1 LAGPVTEDAVFPLV
15 ASPLRIVYF
24 NQRMV
29 RERFDMFLTLFHSG
43 ASATCATLVARISR
57 DVLQAN
63 ESWRPMR
70 QFIVFK
76 TLNEESLET
85 CLTVAN
91 EPRALRCVAQNNWPV
106 GSIRLLDSLP
116 GWYSIYVVF
125 SIEIERED
133 DGRWLAEV
141 PALAGVMCY
150 GADRDEAVARVQALA
165 LRVIAERLEHRETPA
180 EFLNVTFQAA

>member
-1 LAGPVTEDAVFPLV
+1 MSRAP
-15 ASPLRIVYF
+15 
-24 NQRMV
+24 QR
-29 RERFDMFLTLFHSG
+29 R
-43 ASATCATLVARISR
+43 
-57 DVLQAN
+57 
-63 ESWRPMR
+63 
-70 QFIVFK
+70 
-76 TLNEESLET
+76 
-85 CLTVAN
+85 
-91 EPRALRCVAQNNWPV
+91 VAQNNWRV
-106 GSIRLLDSLP
+106 GSIRLLDSWS
-116 GWYSIYVVF
+116 GWYSTYVVF

>member
-1 LAGPVTEDAVFPLV
+1 M
-15 ASPLRIVYF
+15 S
-24 NQRMV
+24 
-29 RERFDMFLTLFHSG
+29 RE
-43 ASATCATLVARISR
+43 
-57 DVLQAN
+57 
-63 ESWRPMR
+63 P
-70 QFIVFK
+70 
-76 TLNEESLET
+76 
-85 CLTVAN
+85 
-91 EPRALRCVAQNNWPV
+91 LRCVAQNNWRV